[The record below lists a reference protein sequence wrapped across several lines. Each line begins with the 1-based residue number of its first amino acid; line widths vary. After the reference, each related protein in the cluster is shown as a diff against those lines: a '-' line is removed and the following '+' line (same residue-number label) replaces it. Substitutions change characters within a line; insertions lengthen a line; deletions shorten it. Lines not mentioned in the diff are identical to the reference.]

1 MSKLDELIQ
10 ELCPD
15 GVEYKPVGD
24 IFDISRGI
32 VISKEDILCN
42 LGEYPVYSS
51 QTENNGELGRI
62 DRYTYEGEYL
72 TWTTD
77 GANAGTVF
85 YRTGKFNVT
94 NVCGLLKADRENII
108 ARFAYH
114 TLKVEA
120 PKYVRR
126 GMGNPKLMSNVM
138 ALIKIPIPPLQVQE
152 EIVRILDNFTE
163 LTAELT
169 ARKKQY
175 SYYRDDLLTFSN
187 GTKCKQLGAL
197 AKIKNG
203 KDYKSFGKGDV
214 PVYGSGGIMTYV
226 DTSAYNLPSV
236 LIPRKGS
243 LGNLFYVD
251 EPFWTVD
258 TIFYT
263 EIDTDLIKP
272 KYLFYYLQTQHLE
285 KLNTAGGVP
294 SLTQAVLNKIKI
306 HIPPLEEQQRIV
318 DILDRF
324 DTLCNDISS
333 GLPAEIKMRQQ
344 QYEHYRDKLLSFKK
358 LEA

>member
-1 MSKLDELIQ
+1 
-10 ELCPD
+10 
-15 GVEYKPVGD
+15 
-24 IFDISRGI
+24 
-32 VISKEDILCN
+32 
-42 LGEYPVYSS
+42 
-51 QTENNGELGRI
+51 
-62 DRYTYEGEYL
+62 
-72 TWTTD
+72 
-77 GANAGTVF
+77 
-85 YRTGKFNVT
+85 
-94 NVCGLLKADRENII
+94 
-108 ARFAYH
+108 
-114 TLKVEA
+114 
-120 PKYVRR
+120 
-126 GMGNPKLMSNVM
+126 
-138 ALIKIPIPPLQVQE
+138 
-152 EIVRILDNFTE
+152 
-163 LTAELT
+163 
-169 ARKKQY
+169 
-175 SYYRDDLLTFSN
+175 
-187 GTKCKQLGAL
+187 
-197 AKIKNG
+197 
-203 KDYKSFGKGDV
+203 
-214 PVYGSGGIMTYV
+214 MTYV

-333 GLPAEIKMRQQ
+333 GLPTEIKMRQQ